1 MDSQARIRSANYLA
15 NLINQAYQANPE
27 IFGTDEKFDLSS
39 DVMKKKVSGFT
50 GQTAGKVT
58 VNKKSIQTPGKTV
71 ESLWAKMVRRKA
83 PLNSAWAVLMKTIQ
97 ITGTPLQ
104 LMLERIQ
111 RPKNQTIKMIDLID

>member
-1 MDSQARIRSANYLA
+1 SANYLA

-71 ESLWAKMVRRKA
+71 ESLWAKNGPKK
-83 PLNSAWAVLMKTIQ
+83 SAFKFGVG
-97 ITGTPLQ
+97 GTDENYTDYWNTPSAYA
-104 LMLERIQ
+104 RAN
-111 RPKNQTIKMIDLID
+111 P